1 MSTQSVEL
9 PPPPPHKAIPAA
21 PSNLSPNYS
30 IVFHFE
36 EEFDNVKIKPYI
48 EEYWKMVVFTSIGE
62 KSFNSGPRFGQ
73 GPIPMTPPM
82 P

>member
-9 PPPPPHKAIPAA
+9 PVPPPPHKAIPSAA

-30 IVFHFE
+30 YVFHFE

-62 KSFNSGPRFGQ
+62 LGN
-73 GPIPMTPPM
+73 
-82 P
+82 